1 MLMFYLSSCVLPC
14 DRMTPAAH
22 GNYDAG
28 EELLSGAIISFSDL
42 ETKQRKKE
50 EGRRRALEMAMA
62 KQKLPNSN
70 GSTKSGKRANRK
82 SARHGARN
90 QDRHKHFV
98 QWILD
103 KFPHILADCIDI
115 KVDDDQTHSRNG
127 ADDATTKKPAQR
139 MHILDVAG
147 GKGELAARLAL
158 CHSLHVI
165 MVDPRVADIE
175 SVYMNSVV
183 PKLPK
188 KWQQSIE
195 ERLKQSPSFI
205 RDEIER
211 RFSQLVMPFSSP
223 SYMGAHEV
231 QTYSGRGT
239 LDSSVKNA
247 SLIIGLHADGATE
260 AIVDA
265 ALIHRKP
272 FVVVPCCVFPN
283 LFRERYISKTDLM
296 SSEEKRVPVRSHD
309 QFCKYLLAKDPRLV
323 VEVLPFDGRNVAIW
337 WDGR

>member
-1 MLMFYLSSCVLPC
+1 MTLAAYC
-14 DRMTPAAH
+14 D
-22 GNYDAG
+22 YVAG
-28 EELLSGAIISFSDL
+28 EELLGGAITPSSGL

-50 EGRRRALEMAMA
+50 EGRRRALEIAVA
-62 KQKLPNSN
+62 KQKLPTSY
-70 GSTKSGKRANRK
+70 GSTMSGKRANRK

-90 QDRHKHFV
+90 QDRHKHFA

-103 KFPHILADCIDI
+103 TFPHILVDCMDI
-115 KVDDDQTHSRNG
+115 KVDVDQSHSRNG
-127 ADDATTKKPAQR
+127 VDDATSKKPAQR

-147 GKGELAARLAL
+147 GKGELAARLSL
-158 CHSLHVI
+158 CYSLRVI

-211 RFSQLVMPFSSP
+211 KFSQWVMPFSSP
-223 SYMGAHEV
+223 SYMGAHKV
-231 QTYSGRGT
+231 QICFGGGT
-239 LDSSVKNA
+239 LDSLVKNA

-283 LFRERYISKTDLM
+283 LFRERFISTIDEV

-309 QFCKYLLAKDPRLV
+309 QFCKYLLAKDPRFV
-323 VEVLPFDGRNVAIW
+323 MEVLPFDGRNVAIW
-337 WDGR
+337 WDGK

>member
-1 MLMFYLSSCVLPC
+1 
-14 DRMTPAAH
+14 MTLAAY
-22 GNYDAG
+22 GDYVAG
-28 EELLSGAIISFSDL
+28 EELLGGDISPTTDL

-50 EGRRRALEMAMA
+50 EGPS
-62 KQKLPNSN
+62 QKLPTSY
-70 GSTKSGKRANRK
+70 GSTISGKRANRK

-90 QDRHKHFV
+90 QDRHKHFT
-98 QWILD
+98 QWILHT
-103 KFPHILADCIDI
+103 FPHILEDCMDI
-115 KVDDDQTHSRNG
+115 KIDDDQCHSRNG
-127 ADDATTKKPAQR
+127 VDDATTKKPVQR
-139 MHILDVAG
+139 IHILDVAG
-147 GKGELAARLAL
+147 GKGELAARLSL
-158 CHSLHVI
+158 CNSLRVI

-211 RFSQLVMPFSSP
+211 KFSQLAMPFSSP
-223 SYMGAHEV
+223 SYMGAHAV
-231 QTYSGRGT
+231 QTCFGGGT
-239 LDSSVKNA
+239 LDSFVENA

-283 LFRERYISKTDLM
+283 LFRERYISTIDEV
-296 SSEEKRVPVRSHD
+296 SGEEKRVPVRSHD
-309 QFCKYLLAKDPRLV
+309 QFCKYLLAKDPRFV
-323 VEVLPFDGRNVAIW
+323 MEVLPCDGRNIAIW